1 MNKSANIIV
10 WILRIALPVL
20 VIYGA
25 FLLYH
30 YLLATAPEQMRKTPE
45 ERKVFVTALKMN
57 PQSKVV
63 RVRATGTVVPVER
76 VALKARVA
84 GEALKL
90 HPEFE
95 PGDIIKKGEVIVMI
109 DQADYLLTEKLAQ
122 SQLVQAEYEYK
133 LELGY
138 QQVAR
143 HEWEMMDHNGTASEL
158 EKELTLRKPHLEK
171 AEAGVAVARTNL
183 EQVRLNLARTAV
195 TLPFDA
201 LVLSRNLSVGS
212 QVTAAS
218 ELGVFVDAS
227 RFRVEVTV
235 PFDQLDWIQMPSAG
249 RPGTTVEIYPS
260 GGSEDRP
267 RWHGVVTGLAPEIES
282 QGRMAQL
289 LIEVQNPL
297 AGEIPLLLNSFVSV
311 AIASREL
318 KDVFVIPSQA
328 VHNGEVVYV
337 INGESRVVFKTIVSI
352 WRDKEWVVA
361 VSGVDDG
368 DILITSE
375 VPAAVPNMRVEQL
388 AGEVVR

>member
-1 MNKSANIIV
+1 MNKTFKFMI
-10 WILRIALPVL
+10 WILRIALPAL

-25 FLLYH
+25 FALYH
-30 YLLATAPEQMRKTPE
+30 YLLATAPEQRRKTPE
-45 ERKVFVTALKMN
+45 ERKVYVTALKLH
-57 PQSKVV
+57 PQNKVV

-90 HPEFE
+90 HPKFE

-143 HEWEMMDHNGTASEL
+143 HEWEMMDNNGTASEL

-171 AEAGVAVARTNL
+171 AAAGVAAARTNL
-183 EQVRLNLARTAV
+183 EQVRLNLERTSV

-212 QVTAAS
+212 QITAAS

-260 GGSEDRP
+260 GGSEDRA

-289 LIEVQNPL
+289 LIEVQKPL
-297 AGEIPLLLNSFVSV
+297 EGEIPLLLNSFVSV

-318 KDVFVIPSQA
+318 KDVIVIPSQA

-361 VSGVDDG
+361 VSGVNDG
-368 DILITSE
+368 DMLITSE
-375 VPAAVPNMRVEQL
+375 VPSAVPNMRVEQL
-388 AGEVVR
+388 TGEVVR